1 MTATKLFL
9 NGDFKSS
16 SDGKTIPQTNPAIE
30 QVFCE
35 AAGIGSAKMAV

>member
-16 SDGKTIPQTNPAIE
+16 SDGKTIPQTNPATEIARTSGLTR
-30 QVFCE
+30 Q
-35 AAGIGSAKMAV
+35 S